1 MKLQTDTPML
11 HLRNLLVTRGF
22 DVEPANYSLDVS
34 ERVLNEY
41 YKKLNVN
48 KKLLILAISLLTII
62 SLFVIF
68 KL

>member
-11 HLRNLLVTRGF
+11 HLRNLLVARGF

-41 YKKLNVN
+41 YKK
-48 KKLLILAISLLTII
+48 T
-62 SLFVIF
+62 
-68 KL
+68 